1 MRPIGATAVNIG
13 MQSSPGP
20 GAAHIAMPGCARR
33 AVGVAAG
40 CVAFLTL
47 TACEDKNVYA
57 PPPPPKVIVEQPLKQ
72 PVTRYIELTGNT
84 QAFNQVDLEARVQ
97 GFLEKINYK
106 DGTLAKKGTVLFV
119 IQQNSYQTQ
128 LDQAKASVIGA
139 QAELKKSQAEF
150 DRQAELIGK
159 QVSTQANYD
168 KALAQRDSD
177 QASLEQAQANTAIAQ
192 INLGYTTV
200 TAPFD
205 GIVTRHLVDVGALV
219 GYGGPTKLATI
230 VQVAPIYVYFNVS
243 ETLVLRVKE
252 SLAKQ
257 GKTLQDIPEI
267 QVEIGLQ
274 TEDGYPHVG
283 HLDYV
288 APNVDPATGT
298 LEARAIF
305 ENKDLRLLPGL
316 FVRVRVP
323 GQKLDNALLV
333 ADTAIGTSQV
343 GKYLLVLGKDN
354 TVEQRPVQIGQLVGQ
369 LRVIE
374 SGISAD
380 DWVVTGGTQRAI
392 PGNAVDPDKRKM
404 AASTEGG

>member
-1 MRPIGATAVNIG
+1 VRPIPATVVNIG
-13 MQSSPGP
+13 GQSSPGP
-20 GAAHIAMPGCARR
+20 GPAHLVMPRRPRKAAGF
-33 AVGVAAG
+33 AAG
-40 CVAFLTL
+40 CAVLLTL
-47 TACEDKNVYA
+47 TACEEKNVYA
-57 PPPPPKVIVEQPLKQ
+57 PPPSPKVIVQQPLQQ

-97 GFLEKINYK
+97 GFLDKINYK
-106 DGTLAKKGTVLFV
+106 DGTLVRKDTILFV
-119 IQQNSYQTQ
+119 IQQNTYQAQ
-128 LDQAKASVIGA
+128 LDQAKASVVSA

-150 DRQAELIGK
+150 ERQAELIGK

-177 QASLEQAQANTAIAQ
+177 QATLQQAQANTAIAE

-230 VQVAPIYVYFNVS
+230 VQVAPIHVYFNVS

-252 SLAKQ
+252 ALAKQ
-257 GKTLQDIPEI
+257 GKTLQDVPDVP
-267 QVEIGLQ
+267 VEIGLQ
-274 TEDGYPHVG
+274 IEEGYPHVG
-283 HLDYV
+283 RLDYV
-288 APNVDPATGT
+288 APSVDPATGT

-305 ENKDLRLLPGL
+305 DNKDLSLLPGL
-316 FVRVRVP
+316 FVRVRIP
-323 GQKLDNALLV
+323 AQKLDNALLV
-333 ADTAIGTSQV
+333 ADTAIGTSQI
-343 GKYLLVLGKDN
+343 GKYLLVVGKDN

-380 DWVVTGGTQRAI
+380 DWVVTSGIQRAI
-392 PGNAVDPDKRKM
+392 PGNKVDPDKQKI
-404 AASTEGG
+404 AASTGGG

>member
-1 MRPIGATAVNIG
+1 
-13 MQSSPGP
+13 
-20 GAAHIAMPGCARR
+20 MPGCARR
-33 AVGVAAG
+33 AVGVATG
-40 CVAFLTL
+40 CAAFLTL

-57 PPPPPKVIVEQPLKQ
+57 PPPPPKVIVEQPLTQ

-119 IQQNSYQTQ
+119 IQQNSYQAQ
-128 LDQAKASVIGA
+128 LDQAKASMVSA

-150 DRQAELIGK
+150 ERQAELIGK

-177 QASLEQAQANTAIAQ
+177 QGTLQQAQANVAIAE

-205 GIVTRHLVDVGALV
+205 GIVTRHLADVGALV
-219 GYGGPTKLATI
+219 GYAGPTKLATI
-230 VQVAPIYVYFNVS
+230 VQVAPIHVYFNVS

-252 SLAKQ
+252 TLAKQ
-257 GKTLQDIPEI
+257 GKTLQDIPEVP
-267 QVEIGLQ
+267 VEIGLQ
-274 TEDGYPHVG
+274 TEEGFPHVG

-288 APNVDPATGT
+288 APSVDPTTGT

-305 ENKDLRLLPGL
+305 DNKDLSLLPGL
-316 FVRVRVP
+316 FVRVRIP
-323 GQKLDNALLV
+323 AQKLDNALLV
-333 ADTAIGTSQV
+333 ADTAIGTSQI
-343 GKYLLVLGKDN
+343 GKYLLVLSKDN
-354 TVEQRPVQIGQLVGQ
+354 TVEQRTVQIGQLVGQ

-374 SGISAD
+374 SGISGD
-380 DWVVTGGTQRAI
+380 DWVVTSGSQRAI
-392 PGNAVDPDKRKM
+392 PGSKVDPDKQKM
-404 AASTEGG
+404 AASTGGE

>member
-1 MRPIGATAVNIG
+1 MRPIPATAVNIST
-13 MQSSPGP
+13 QSRPGP
-20 GAAHIAMPGCARR
+20 GAAHLVTPGRSRR
-33 AVGVAAG
+33 PAGFAAG
-40 CVAFLTL
+40 CVALLTL
-47 TACEDKNVYA
+47 TACEEKNAYV
-57 PPPPPKVIVEQPLKQ
+57 PPPPPKVVVEQPLQQ

-97 GFLEKINYK
+97 GFLDKINYQ

-119 IQQNSYQTQ
+119 IQQNTYQTQ
-128 LDQAKASVIGA
+128 LDQAKASVVGA

-150 DRQAELIGK
+150 ERQAELIGK

-177 QASLEQAQANTAIAQ
+177 QATLQQAQANTAIAE

-230 VQVAPIYVYFNVS
+230 VQVAPIHVYFNVS
-243 ETLVLRVKE
+243 ETLVLRIKE
-252 SLAKQ
+252 ALAKQ
-257 GKTLQDIPEI
+257 GKTLQDVPDVP
-267 QVEIGLQ
+267 VEIGLQ
-274 TEDGYPHVG
+274 IEEGYPHMG
-283 HLDYV
+283 RLDYV
-288 APNVDPATGT
+288 APSVDPATGT

-305 ENKDLRLLPGL
+305 DNKDLSLLPGL
-316 FVRVRVP
+316 FVRVRIP
-323 GQKLDNALLV
+323 AQKLDNALMV
-333 ADTAIGTSQV
+333 ADTAIGTSQI

-380 DWVVTGGTQRAI
+380 DWVVTSGTQRAI
-392 PGNAVDPDKRKM
+392 PGNKVGPDKQKM
-404 AASTEGG
+404 AASTGGG

>member
-1 MRPIGATAVNIG
+1 VTPIGVTAVNIG
-13 MQSSPGP
+13 MQLNPGSGKGYSLTP
-20 GAAHIAMPGCARR
+20 GRPRTAAGFAVGCA
-33 AVGVAAG
+33 
-40 CVAFLTL
+40 AFLTL
-47 TACEDKNVYA
+47 TACEEKNVYA

-97 GFLEKINYK
+97 GTLDKINYK
-106 DGTLAKKGTVLFV
+106 DGALVKKDAVLFL
-119 IQQNSYQTQ
+119 IQQNTYQAQ
-128 LDQAKASVIGA
+128 LDQAKASVAAA

-150 DRQAELIGK
+150 ERQAELIGK

-177 QASLEQAQANTAIAQ
+177 QASLQQAQANTAIAE

-252 SLAKQ
+252 TLAKQ
-257 GKTLQDIPEI
+257 GKTLQDLPEV

-274 TEDGYPHVG
+274 TEDGFPHMG

-305 ENKDLRLLPGL
+305 ENKDLSLLPGL
-316 FVRVRVP
+316 FVRVRIP

-374 SGISAD
+374 SGIGAD

-392 PGNAVDPDKRKM
+392 PGNKVDPDKKEM
-404 AASTEGG
+404 AASTERR